1 MASHHADPLQLVQ
14 PLRDTS
20 GSDQRGMRQLA
31 DRKVVGRT
39 RVPQQCQKSS
49 VPRSVPSSA
58 GRGGILAESR
68 LCSSCRSRW
77 AYSRASCGSSPGSG
91 GSGAPRRRRDPR
103 VALGEQELRRQDAEI
118 QGHRPAQRPRYRHA
132 LFYLVACE
140 TSCYRYWGQG
150 IRTDYG
156 AELARRACGAP
167 GRGRVE
173 RMFEGNP
180 APVPDG
186 GHPGPRSG
194 PPPGGTRSTSCRI
207 TGCARPATMPSRLS
221 NLVSTR

>member
-58 GRGGILAESR
+58 GPGGILAESR

-140 TSCYRYWGQG
+140 TSC
-150 IRTDYG
+150 
-156 AELARRACGAP
+156 RACGAP